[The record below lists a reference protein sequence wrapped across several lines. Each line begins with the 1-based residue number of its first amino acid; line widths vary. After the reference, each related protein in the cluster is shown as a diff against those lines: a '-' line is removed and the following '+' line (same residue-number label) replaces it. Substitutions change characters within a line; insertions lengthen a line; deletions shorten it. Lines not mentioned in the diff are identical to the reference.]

1 MAEATAAGGALA
13 LTDAARTL
21 TDEEVWDVG
30 TALGRL
36 DPETR
41 SLVATALLL
50 PEHQRQALQLRLAA
64 LPEKKL
70 EARDGPTDPAIAK
83 VTEVAVSGGAPYY
96 AGILP
101 RGLAETRSYEVGDAR
116 SQWFY
121 VLKCSWCGRV
131 AITQAGNGDT
141 PVGWAREHKWSTPAS
156 GRQRW
161 GTMSVPGAWAVRSRP
176 RSPTA
181 LPMRRGDAP
190 LGRTGGKRQPCG
202 PPGRCPGAVPERCS
216 GRPQRTPA
224 GSKGDQ
230 TRRGKGA
237 DEGADAGGEGW
248 RAVR

>member
-1 MAEATAAGGALA
+1 MAATRLETGGREDSNLRQLERCSRRVLEHAPDRGAMAEATAAGGALA

-50 PEHQRQALQLRLAA
+50 PVHQRQALQLRLAA

-141 PVGWAREHKWSTPAS
+141 PVGWARKHKWSTPAS

-161 GTMSVPGAWAVRSRP
+161 AR
-176 RSPTA
+176 
-181 LPMRRGDAP
+181 
-190 LGRTGGKRQPCG
+190 C
-202 PPGRCPGAVPERCS
+202 RCPEH
-216 GRPQRTPA
+216 GR
-224 GSKGDQ
+224 
-230 TRRGKGA
+230 
-237 DEGADAGGEGW
+237 
-248 RAVR
+248 